1 MARKYRAL
9 SPHLAVP
16 EESHEGA
23 LGPLLPRN
31 GKGASGPSQVW
42 SRGLN
47 GSWVEFSCMPQNPI
61 LAKL

>member
-9 SPHLAVP
+9 GPHLAMP
-16 EESHEGA
+16 KGSHEACSGSTPA
-23 LGPLLPRN
+23 KNR
-31 GKGASGPSQVW
+31 KGASGPSQVW

-47 GSWVEFSCMPQNPI
+47 RSWVEFSCMPQNPI